1 MPTTPGAAPHDRLP
15 KFSIGGPRT
24 RPPVCWGVNGHL
36 IRDTISR
43 HGAWFP
49 LAVSDNLLRT
59 ALHTMMTSRVRSLLA
74 TLAAVML
81 MAACG
86 GGTET
91 ATSKAQGFV
100 AQMAE
105 AQPSA
110 TDTRKKA
117 LAASEIVLNA
127 AAAFDWAEYTYPELF
142 PKVPAPLNFIL
153 PYQGEIYTV
162 RSYANGNYLGVTPAN
177 EVYGLGPFTN
187 QQLTL
192 LGTLSQFAGQ
202 IQADA
207 CNVYPGRCDA
217 ARAKELFDWAE
228 YTYAVLFPKGPQDV
242 DVVIDG
248 ASYIERAYPNG
259 NALRLLKGSAD
270 PLVYGFGPFAGN
282 VMLALGKWSDF
293 ADLVQADACQVYPGS
308 CGEPPP
314 AGSLNEC
321 TDAQA
326 AALPTGFTTTLVY
339 DYSGAL
345 TGEQTIVTTI
355 DGPSTFEGLS
365 AIKVTST
372 TTGTNAIEGLPFPVT
387 TTTKVES
394 FEQLGANGVTK
405 TLGALTEVATGAIQV
420 GQVVVVP
427 GRTTTSKTVYDPP
440 RENLEFH
447 LALGQS
453 GTITSSLTTTGIAPP
468 APPIAI
474 TLSETFTFE
483 AKESVTVLAGT
494 YETCRYRTHG
504 DNATSYTTAWYV
516 IGKGIPV
523 KIVSTENGVVTGT
536 QQLKSGSYNGTP
548 L

>member
-1 MPTTPGAAPHDRLP
+1 M
-15 KFSIGGPRT
+15 K
-24 RPPVCWGVNGHL
+24 
-36 IRDTISR
+36 
-43 HGAWFP
+43 
-49 LAVSDNLLRT
+49 
-59 ALHTMMTSRVRSLLA
+59 TSLVRSLLT
-74 TLAAVML
+74 TLAAVVL

-100 AQMAE
+100 AQMAA
-105 AQPSA
+105 AQPA
-110 TDTRKKA
+110 AAETRKRA
-117 LAASEIVLNA
+117 LAAGEIVVNA
-127 AAAFDWAEYTYPELF
+127 AAAFDWAEYTYPDLF
-142 PKVPAPLNFIL
+142 PKVPAPLNFTV
-153 PYQGEIYTV
+153 PYLGVLYTV
-162 RSYANGNYLGVTPAN
+162 RGYANGNYLGVTPAN
-177 EVYGLGPFTN
+177 EVYGLGPFTDN
-187 QQLTL
+187 QLTL

-207 CNVYPGRCDA
+207 CSVYPGSCDA

-228 YTYAVLFPKGPQDV
+228 YKYPELFAKGPQDV
-242 DVVIDG
+242 DVVVDG
-248 ASYIERAYPNG
+248 VGYVERAYGNG

-282 VMLALGKWSDF
+282 VLTALGKWSDF
-293 ADLVQADACQVYPGS
+293 AELVHADACQVYPGS

-314 AGSLNEC
+314 VGTLNEC
-321 TDAQA
+321 TDPQA

-339 DYSGAL
+339 DYSGTL

-372 TTGTNAIEGLPFPVT
+372 TTGTNAAEGIPFPVT

-405 TLGALTEVATGAIQV
+405 TVGALIEVETGAIQV
-420 GQVVVVP
+420 GPVVVP
-427 GRTTTSKTVYDPP
+427 GSKTTSKTVYDPL

-447 LALGQS
+447 IALGQT
-453 GTITSSLTTTGIAPP
+453 GTITSTSVTTMLSSVPPLPGGLPPPQSSTLT
-468 APPIAI
+468 
-474 TLSETFTFE
+474 ETFTFE
-483 AKESVTVLAGT
+483 AKESVSVLAGT
-494 YETCRYRTHG
+494 YDTCRYRTHG
-504 DNATSYTTAWYV
+504 DNANSYTTVWYV

-523 KIVSTENGVVTGT
+523 KIVSTDDGVVTGT